1 MNVRSISRNQN
12 LNINKEIPGEQLILE
27 IHQMISS
34 IPEINEDEILQI
46 LDSIFIFIIQFEYN
60 FFDSLSPDEVSILLD
75 LVSYKDTK
83 IGSTISSRA
92 IDLFTFILKNDQKLI
107 EDFIK
112 LEITPL
118 LLSNMENTTNSFYY
132 TSCISFF
139 YEQLKIDNGLR
150 DDFVSLELPQ
160 FIIDNCSPYPDKI
173 FFEFLT
179 FLTLKPEYLPE
190 LAGNIIAS
198 FITQEV
204 PQERTITVIRCLIS
218 LIREDETLIIP
229 IISSEFLE
237 RLVSSLGSVSHTIAI
252 FLKFSTIAL
261 QINQPEILDAF
272 LQIGIFEILQSSLEL
287 VDRKEISF
295 TDMLISTM
303 KSDRLE
309 RKVASA
315 NDKLLKYSSNLM
327 RVMLQFDSCLSEL
340 EFASDFN
347 YIKAI
352 SEGLPYKTV
361 EAIIDFLLSYS
372 IRMPISIS
380 KKVINEEFIRNTF
393 SFASSSI
400 TSTEEIADKENQYV
414 MALAAI
420 LTKYSED
427 EEITDLIRN
436 INDEFENVIID

>member
-34 IPEINEDEILQI
+34 IPETNEDEILQI

-139 YEQLKIDNGLR
+139 YEQLKIDNDLR

-190 LAGNIIAS
+190 LAGSIIAS
-198 FITQEV
+198 FIAQEV

-272 LQIGIFEILQSSLEL
+272 LQIRIFEILQSSLEL

-327 RVMLQFDSCLSEL
+327 RVLLQFDSCLSEL

-352 SEGLPYKTV
+352 SEGL
-361 EAIIDFLLSYS
+361 ISFFLIQFECQFQYL
-372 IRMPISIS
+372 
-380 KKVINEEFIRNTF
+380 KK
-393 SFASSSI
+393 
-400 TSTEEIADKENQYV
+400 
-414 MALAAI
+414 
-420 LTKYSED
+420 
-427 EEITDLIRN
+427 
-436 INDEFENVIID
+436 